1 MGFTGFS
8 LEDSLQIFHFREES
22 HFRGSGLEDSLKIF
36 HFREEMGF
44 TGFSLEDSLQIIHF
58 REESHT
64 NKSLSTETHRYTDPP
79 DLWIYLEKLLG
90 AF

>member
-1 MGFTGFS
+1 MGFTGFN
-8 LEDSLQIFHFREES
+8 LEDSLQMIHFREES
-22 HFRGSGLEDSLKIF
+22 HFGEK
-36 HFREEMGF
+36 
-44 TGFSLEDSLQIIHF
+44 
-58 REESHT
+58 SHI